1 MLKPAGFHLIAF
13 QIAFGSRAIRRAA
26 RLMTVETKRGK
37 GMRVSKHYRLD
48 RHQAE
53 LDFVDIPL
61 ETDLPVFVE
70 PTAIRSLGTRWS
82 NQCVSLLQSFFASVL
97 AAVKKGDKERAI
109 ELLASLRER
118 NEFHLGYSSGK
129 SRGHAFGTGA
139 AGSVWDS
146 LLRSKAARTGVL
158 KDLEDTALLI
168 DGVGPDM
175 ISDAVCN
182 IIRGPL
188 IEYTQDMCRYYDI
201 PMKSGIASGPIWD
214 MQEEKWLATFV
225 DLPLPQG
232 EKLVLIP
239 KAIVRLA
246 GSYDVGEYYRHFLLP
261 ELQRQH
267 LTSGSALVEVLKN
280 KKRRVTKKSLMD
292 HYGRDKAAVSSLT
305 ETNPAILEKY
315 KRAKEA
321 EPSPPMSNRALAEI
335 ENTVNPNL
343 TDLLAK
349 VVKIPAG
356 KKHATEYE
364 RAVERLLSAL
374 LYPSLT
380 YPQRQKPINEG
391 RKVLDLMFNNN
402 AVEGFFAWLAK
413 HYTAPYIFIECK
425 NYTEDVKNP
434 ELDQLSGRFSPSRGQ
449 FGLLVCRGVSD
460 RKKIDAMCR
469 DTAKDGRGYMI
480 VLDDADL
487 KTLVSAHSA
496 IHVDRTRTLLHE
508 RFDRL
513 VM

>member
-1 MLKPAGFHLIAF
+1 
-13 QIAFGSRAIRRAA
+13 
-26 RLMTVETKRGK
+26 
-37 GMRVSKHYRLD
+37 MRVSKHYKLD
-48 RHQAE
+48 RYQAE
-53 LDFVDIPL
+53 LDFVDVPL

-70 PTAIRSLGTRWS
+70 PTAIRSLGTQWS
-82 NQCVSLLQSFFASVL
+82 NQCVALLQSFFLSVL
-97 AAVKKGDKERAI
+97 EAVKKGDRDRAI

-118 NEFHLGYSSGK
+118 NEFHLGYSSGR
-129 SRGHAFGTGA
+129 SRGHAFGTGS

-146 LLRSKAARTGVL
+146 LLRSKAAKTGVL

-188 IEYTQDMCRYYDI
+188 IEYTQDMCRYYGI
-201 PMKSGIASGPIWD
+201 TMVSGVASGPMWSIR
-214 MQEEKWLATFV
+214 EERWVHGFV
-225 DLPLPQG
+225 DLPLPTG
-232 EKLVLIP
+232 EKLVLVP

-246 GSYDVGEYYRHFLLP
+246 ASYDVGEYYRHFLLP

-267 LTSGSALVEVLKN
+267 LASGSALVEVLKN
-280 KKRRVTKKSLMD
+280 KKRRVTKKSLMQ
-292 HYGRDKAAVSSLT
+292 HYGSDKTAVSSLT
-305 ETNPAILEKY
+305 ENNPSILEKY
-315 KRAKEA
+315 KKSKEV
-321 EPSPPMSNRALAEI
+321 EPAPPMSNRALAEV
-335 ENTVNPNL
+335 ENAANPNL
-343 TDLLAK
+343 ADLFK
-349 VVKIPAG
+349 NISEIPSGRKRAVD
-356 KKHATEYE
+356 YE
-364 RAVERLLSAL
+364 RAVEKFLSAL

-391 RKVLDLMFNNN
+391 RKVLDLKYNNN
-402 AVEGFFAWLAK
+402 AAGGFFAWLAK

-449 FGLLVCRGVSD
+449 FGLLVCRSVSD
-460 RKKIDAMCR
+460 RNKIDAMCR
-469 DTAKDGRGYMI
+469 DTAKDGRGFMI

-487 KTLVSAHSA
+487 KMLANAYPT
-496 IHVDRTRTLLHE
+496 IHLDGVRTLLHD

-513 VM
+513 VL